1 MKKVGMYMGKIN
13 NKRKWLVKGQK
24 YMLSRQLGSCHLSKI
39 ETLRMHYYLLR
50 GLRVKETDPF

>member
-39 ETLRMHYYLLR
+39 ETL
-50 GLRVKETDPF
+50 